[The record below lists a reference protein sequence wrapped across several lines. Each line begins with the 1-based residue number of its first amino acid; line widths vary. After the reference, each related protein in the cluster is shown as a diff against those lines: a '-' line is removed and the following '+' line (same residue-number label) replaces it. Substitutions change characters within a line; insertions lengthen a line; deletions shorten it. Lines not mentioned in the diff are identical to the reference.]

1 MPERIREDSH
11 QIGLTIGNEPRC
23 SCGGI
28 LVITH
33 GKKIWKCEGC
43 GKFISR
49 IKKKDSK
56 EKPLFKWSP
65 KIEDT
70 PDRKTDK
77 NLLVHAYNRLQR
89 LYPSIKLLNKLS
101 DKYGVFALDTNYG
114 LLVAKSYI
122 WGSYISCHHR
132 GLISCINQNKSLIMF
147 IGDAEKFYKFDPK
160 EVLKKSEFNFRGD
173 VKMANFP
180 IKLGSRY
187 C

>member
-132 GLISCINQNKSLIMF
+132 VLISCINQNKSLIMF